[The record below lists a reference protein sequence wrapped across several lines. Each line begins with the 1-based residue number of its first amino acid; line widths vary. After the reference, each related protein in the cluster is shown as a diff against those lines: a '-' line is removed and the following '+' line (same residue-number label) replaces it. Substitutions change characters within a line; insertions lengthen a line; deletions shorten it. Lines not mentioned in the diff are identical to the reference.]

1 MTTRTTASVD
11 VGQLLALFP
20 PEQPAAPGDT
30 LGDLCAYTV
39 RADRLAAILSQRR
52 WRYLRDLLTAADNDM
67 GARWAAAH
75 LAAYG
80 TAPELDDEAG
90 A

>member
-1 MTTRTTASVD
+1 VTTRTTASVD
-11 VGQLLALFP
+11 VGQLLELFP

-30 LGDLCAYTV
+30 LGDLCAYTT
-39 RADRLAAILSQRR
+39 RADRLAAILSKRR
-52 WRYLRDLLTAADNDM
+52 WRYLRDLLAAVDNDH
-67 GARWAAAH
+67 GARWAEAH

-80 TAPELDDEAG
+80 VGVELDEAG